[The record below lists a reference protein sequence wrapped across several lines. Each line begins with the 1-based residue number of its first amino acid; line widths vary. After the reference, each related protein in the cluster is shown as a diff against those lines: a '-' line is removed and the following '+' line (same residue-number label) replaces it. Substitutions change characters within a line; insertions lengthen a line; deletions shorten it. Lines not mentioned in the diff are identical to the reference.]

1 MTKTFEELK
10 QKALDG
16 EMDNDAEGSVALMIE
31 VRKLSKRER
40 REITRITYDR
50 LSPKEKLKEL
60 DRDYGMRSQYFNDLM
75 DWEPNGEVNFAIK
88 EATERLEDKRW
99 EVNETLYLFARRIRD
114 FVLES
119 NYIYTIKDQYD
130 WYLDREEAELKGE
143 L

>member
-16 EMDNDAEGSVALMIE
+16 EMDNDAEGSVALMCE
-31 VRKLSKRER
+31 VGKLSKRER
-40 REITRITYDR
+40 WEITRITYDR

-60 DRDYGMRSQYFNDLM
+60 GREYRMRSQYFNDLM
-75 DWEPNGEVNFAIK
+75 DWEPNGKVNFAIK
-88 EATERLEDKRW
+88 EATERLEDKHW

-119 NYIYTIKDQYD
+119 NYIYTIKNQYD
-130 WYLDREEAELKGE
+130 WYLDKEETELKGE